1 MTVDILKTT
10 MVGKLPN
17 DLEGMEASMECLLAL
32 IDDVYKY
39 VDDVVV
45 RDLTLILLDFL
56 HCIFLYVQHINFWY
70 FHTIIIIST
79 ISGSF
84 AITLLVKHNKDT
96 TRLGRKVEHS
106 CSDPV
111 TMTPEPLIP
120 QGCRQVHLGKSKGF
134 WKTISEGTWT
144 EAFYGLG
151 ISLLLTSNPA
161 IQVSF
166 KCQCSCQI
174 ITLNLSKEG
183 EYF

>member
-1 MTVDILKTT
+1 MQSNGKASGNKRSSDFDLGFVNYVEVSEFDLAEMIISSEGSSCLIIIDILKTT

-39 VDDVVV
+39 VDDVV
-45 RDLTLILLDFL
+45 
-56 HCIFLYVQHINFWY
+56 
-70 FHTIIIIST
+70 
-79 ISGSF
+79 
-84 AITLLVKHNKDT
+84 HNKDT

-134 WKTISEGTWT
+134 WKTILEDTWS
-144 EAFYGLG
+144 EAFDGLG